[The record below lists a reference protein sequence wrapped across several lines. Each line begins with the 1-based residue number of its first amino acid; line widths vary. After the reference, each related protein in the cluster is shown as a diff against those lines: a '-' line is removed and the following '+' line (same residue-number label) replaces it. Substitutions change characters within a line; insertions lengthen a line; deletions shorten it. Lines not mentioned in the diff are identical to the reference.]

1 MNLLDRRVLF
11 FGGKGGVG
19 KTTVAAAF
27 ALRAARQAKRTLL
40 VSTDPAH
47 STSDILEVQL
57 GSEPTLVE
65 ENLWAMEI
73 DPETET
79 QAYIDDVK
87 ERISESIAPRLV
99 KEVERQIDVARMSPG
114 AEESAVFERFAKILC
129 DEDYQFDRYVFD
141 TAPTGHTIR
150 LLSLPEL
157 MTVWISGLISQRRK
171 VNVLGKMWR
180 NVAGGGSAAAQSD
193 HDDPV
198 LEALEA
204 RKSRFERAREIITNK
219 EESAFVFVLTPE
231 RLPILET
238 ERAVKTLQRYDVPI
252 GAIVVNQVL
261 PAEVQGEFLARRKER
276 EQKYLDQI
284 KESFRELTTF
294 EIRQYGDDVVG
305 RDALLELANETFDRP
320 A

>member
-1 MNLLDRRVLF
+1 MNLLDKRVLF

-19 KTTVAAAF
+19 KTTVAAAVALQF
-27 ALRAARQAKRTLL
+27 ANQAKRTLL

-57 GSEPTLVE
+57 DSEPTAVE

-171 VNVLGKMWR
+171 VNILGKMWR
-180 NVAGGGSAAAQSD
+180 NVAGSAAAGSE

-219 EESAFVFVLTPE
+219 DESSFVFVLTPE

-276 EQKYLDQI
+276 EKKYLEQI
-284 KESFRELTTF
+284 KKSFRELTTF
-294 EIRQYGDDVVG
+294 EIRQYDGDVVG
-305 RDALLELANETFDRP
+305 REVLLGLSNEPFNHP

>member
-57 GSEPTLVE
+57 DSEPTIVE

-180 NVAGGGSAAAQSD
+180 NVAGGGRPLLNPIMTIPYSRRLKPGS
-193 HDDPV
+193 HD
-198 LEALEA
+198 
-204 RKSRFERAREIITNK
+204 SN
-219 EESAFVFVLTPE
+219 
-231 RLPILET
+231 
-238 ERAVKTLQRYDVPI
+238 
-252 GAIVVNQVL
+252 
-261 PAEVQGEFLARRKER
+261 
-276 EQKYLDQI
+276 
-284 KESFRELTTF
+284 
-294 EIRQYGDDVVG
+294 G
-305 RDALLELANETFDRP
+305 RGR
-320 A
+320 